1 MISAWGSSGYPIFF
15 PGKLEK
21 NSLTKNIIAIESQL
35 QLMKPET
42 EVFKEYLAQKG
53 MRATPEREV
62 ILAEV
67 FANHDHFDVEEL
79 IMRLRQKGLRIS
91 RASVYRTMALLV
103 ESGLVQEV
111 YVEDGHMHYEHIYG
125 HEHHCH
131 LRCLGCRKI
140 VEFRNGSVEEAEKR
154 IGEAHDFTV
163 TGHKLEIYGYCAAC
177 REQQG

>member
-1 MISAWGSSGYPIFF
+1 M
-15 PGKLEK
+15 EN
-21 NSLTKNIIAIESQL
+21 NSLTINSNEIESQY
-35 QLMKPET
+35 QMMKPES
-42 EVFKEYLAQKG
+42 EVFQEFLAQKG
-53 MRATPEREV
+53 MRVTPEREA

-103 ESGLVQEV
+103 ESSLVQEV
-111 YVEDGHMHYEHIYG
+111 FVEDGHMHYEHIYG

-140 VEFRNGSVEEAEKR
+140 VEFRNGSVEEAEQR
-154 IGEAHDFTV
+154 IGQAHDFEV

-177 REQQG
+177 REQKR

>member
-1 MISAWGSSGYPIFF
+1 M
-15 PGKLEK
+15 
-21 NSLTKNIIAIESQL
+21 
-35 QLMKPET
+35 MKPEI
-42 EVFKEYLAQKG
+42 EVFQEFLAQKG
-53 MRATPEREV
+53 MRATPEREA

-67 FANHDHFDVEEL
+67 FAHHDHFDVEEL

-103 ESGLVQEV
+103 ESSLVQEV

-140 VEFRNGSVEEAEKR
+140 VEFRNGSVEESEKR
-154 IGEAHDFTV
+154 IGQAHDFQV

-177 REQQG
+177 REQQR

>member
-1 MISAWGSSGYPIFF
+1 
-15 PGKLEK
+15 
-21 NSLTKNIIAIESQL
+21 
-35 QLMKPET
+35 MKPEID
-42 EVFKEYLAQKG
+42 VFREFLAHKG
-53 MRATPEREV
+53 MRSTPEREA

-79 IMRLRQKGLRIS
+79 IMRLRHNGQRIS

-111 YVEDGHMHYEHIYG
+111 FIEDGHMHYEHVYG

-140 VEFRNGSVEEAEKR
+140 IEFRNGAMEEVERR
-154 IGEAHDFTV
+154 IGRDHRFAV
-163 TGHKLEIYGYCAAC
+163 TGHKLEIYGYCTEC
-177 REQQG
+177 QEQKK